1 MKSSQKSPVAEQW
14 TVNASPVIAL
24 ARVGQVELLT
34 RLPKRTVMPRPVMEE
49 LLRAPEEDSARR
61 AAQSGLFKIIE
72 TPPPPSEILAWDL
85 GPGETAVLSYVFAH
99 RKWIAVLDDGAA
111 RRCARSLSLSVTG
124 TLAIILLAKQ
134 CGLIDSAA
142 KVLYDLR
149 DADFRLDDTLIRE
162 ALARTVG
169 EKWKPGK

>member
-1 MKSSQKSPVAEQW
+1 LIS
-14 TVNASPVIAL
+14 L

-34 RLPKRTVMPRPVMEE
+34 SLPKQTIVPRAVVEE
-49 LLRAPEEDSARR
+49 LFRAPEEDPARR
-61 AAQSGLFKIIE
+61 AVEGGLFKIVE
-72 TPPPPSEILAWDL
+72 TPASPSGILSWDL
-85 GPGETAVLSYVFAH
+85 GPGETAVLSYVFTH

-111 RRCARSLSLSVTG
+111 RRCARSLSLNITG
-124 TLAIILLAKQ
+124 TLAIVLLAKK

-142 KVLYDLR
+142 EVLYDLR

-169 EKWKPGK
+169 EKWKAGK